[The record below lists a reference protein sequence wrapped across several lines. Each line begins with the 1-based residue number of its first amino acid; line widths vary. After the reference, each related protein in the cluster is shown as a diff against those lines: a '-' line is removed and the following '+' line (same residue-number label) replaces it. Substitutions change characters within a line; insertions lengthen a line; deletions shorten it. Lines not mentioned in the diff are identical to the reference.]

1 MAGFAAAP
9 EPRDQIVLFSQKLD
23 EVIPADHRV
32 RLLEDILGRID
43 WSEWEACYNLH
54 LGQPPIPPRVLA
66 SAILYG
72 ILNRILSSRLLEEAL
87 VVRNDFR
94 WLAEG
99 RTIDHTTICT
109 FRRSNSKDLKRLFVQ
124 IGLIAREL
132 GYLSLESL
140 GFDGTRMRANNRRSG
155 TRTPAELRAAE
166 KELFKQQ
173 FEESEAKTAA
183 ADASDD
189 EQMGSQSRCRLPK
202 DLAEAKLRQKKIAA
216 ALAELEQCEKEPARI
231 PITDPESRVTPN
243 KDGGFAPN
251 YTPHATVDID
261 SGLVVSADV
270 IAHTDE
276 DKHMLA
282 AIDDVKESFGLE
294 HDPKEMLADGMMCTG
309 ENLAACE
316 ERGIDFYSPIS
327 LGSEDNPAE
336 REDPSQPVAPEDWDR
351 LPTRTS
357 KHKDGTRTSK
367 LDKNAFVYDEENDC
381 YWCPSGKRLNYERQT
396 TEMANGRRRVRYRY
410 RSEASDCAGCPLR
423 DRCLGAKSKTRQ
435 VIHEQHEAKRR
446 AHAKKMKQADAKE
459 KYARRRHPGERPFAV
474 IKAKYGARQFG
485 SRGLSRVRN
494 EWLWLVSAFNLD
506 RLLSLISS
514 SGLDP
519 PVRIATS

>member
-9 EPRDQIVLFSQKLD
+9 ERRDQIVLFPQRLD

-32 RLLEDILGRID
+32 RLLDEILEQID

-54 LGQPPIPPRVLA
+54 IGQPPIPPRVVA

-94 WLAEG
+94 WLVEG

-109 FRRSNSKDLKRLFVQ
+109 FRRSHKEDLKRLFVQ
-124 IGLIAREL
+124 IGLVAREL
-132 GYLSLESL
+132 GHLSLESL

-155 TRTPAELRAAE
+155 TRTPAALRTAQ
-166 KELFKQQ
+166 KELKEQ
-173 FEESEAKTAA
+173 FAELEAKAAA

-189 EQMGSQSRCRLPK
+189 EQMGSQSRCRLQEE
-202 DLAEAKLRQKKIAA
+202 LAEAKLRHKKIAA
-216 ALAELEQCEKEPARI
+216 ALAELEQSEKEPARL

-261 SGLVVSADV
+261 SGLIVSADV

-282 AIDDVKESFGLE
+282 AIDDVKDSFGLAD
-294 HDPKEMLADGMMCTG
+294 DPKEMLADGMMCTG

-316 ERGIDFYSPIS
+316 ERGIDFYSPIK

-336 REDPSQPVAPEDWDR
+336 REDPSQPVAPQDWDR
-351 LPTRTS
+351 LPTTTT
-357 KHKDGTRTSK
+357 KHKNGGKTTQLNKD
-367 LDKNAFVYDEENDC
+367 AFVYDEENDC
-381 YWCPSGKRLNYERQT
+381 YWCPSGKRLNHQHQT
-396 TEMANGRRRVRYRY
+396 SEMANGRRRIRYRY
-410 RSEASDCAGCPLR
+410 RSEVSDCAGCPLR
-423 DRCLGAKSKTRQ
+423 ERCLSAKSKTRH
-435 VIHEQHEAKRR
+435 ISHGQHEAKRR

-474 IKAKYGARQFG
+474 IKTKFGARQF
-485 SRGLSRVRN
+485 STRGLSRVRQ

-506 RLLSLISS
+506 RLMSLVRTT
-514 SGLDP
+514 GLDP
-519 PVRIATS
+519 PARLKTS